1 MTDDSINTWMQSY
14 PEPMAHKGKPRTDLQ
29 AATGI
34 LTGVLLGAAGWL
46 LILWAALG

>member
-14 PEPMAHKGKPRTDLQ
+14 PEPRAHKGKPRTDLR

-34 LTGVLLGAAGWL
+34 LTGVAIGAGMWL
-46 LILWAALG
+46 LLWLAL